1 MKKLLLIAASFVIGA
16 TAMAQQKVDDV
27 IKVKTEKI
35 DFGKIKQNVPVTTYF
50 EIKNISNKPVV
61 IESATGSCGCTTPE
75 VPKEP
80 IAPNATIKLKVNY
93 NAAALNQFN
102 KDVFVK
108 VAGIQEPKN
117 LKITGEVLEPAAF
130 ATYAKQKKTT
140 VAKKAKS

>member
-1 MKKLLLIAASFVIGA
+1 MKKLLLIAAAFVIGS
-16 TAMAQQKVDDV
+16 TSFAQQKVDDV

-50 EIKNISNKPVV
+50 EIKNVSDKPVV

-93 NAAALNQFN
+93 NAAALNTFN
-102 KDVFVK
+102 LSLLISF
-108 VAGIQEPKN
+108 
-117 LKITGEVLEPAAF
+117 
-130 ATYAKQKKTT
+130 
-140 VAKKAKS
+140 